1 MELETDFIN
10 WKHLLCIAIEN
21 LNIYGYVDTYVLLY
35 KTWIFEL
42 YAKTPI
48 PLLMPYIFV
57 E

>member
-21 LNIYGYVDTYVLLY
+21 LNIYGYFDTYVLLY